1 MTRAAESKLGG
12 DLNVRHL
19 KAGELLI
26 KKGERAKEVFLIK
39 EGRCVVVVDVDG
51 EEAGAVC
58 LFTPPPRVHSVLV
71 HKTHRAHSLFTTTI
85 LEKKPT

>member
-12 DLNVRHL
+12 DLKMRHL

-51 EEAGAVC
+51 EEAGAVWSIQPIGQ
-58 LFTPPPRVHSVLV
+58 LTNWTTHQWPIHSTAL
-71 HKTHRAHSLFTTTI
+71 
-85 LEKKPT
+85 